1 VSLSLSTLDITA
13 TRLFDHSALTL
24 SKLSVTRSHL
34 FLALVK
40 ANNINSR
47 TRKWSPWKNNS
58 T

>member
-13 TRLFDHSALTL
+13 TRLFDSALTL

-34 FLALVK
+34 FLALLK